1 MCLQCLLRGNT
12 LVIIIIVLGSNIKV
26 SEGAGIKLNLE
37 SSWWKDAKSGVDSSG
52 YMTESWRTE
61 VFEKVVTQ
69 IIHSLHSV
77 DNESKTNT
85 SKILGVMLSLGF
97 FAAMAIV
104 KLVVEIMARRKRE
117 KVLLEVRRGQINPAI
132 QQQQV

>member
-1 MCLQCLLRGNT
+1 M
-12 LVIIIIVLGSNIKV
+12 IIIIVLGSNIKV